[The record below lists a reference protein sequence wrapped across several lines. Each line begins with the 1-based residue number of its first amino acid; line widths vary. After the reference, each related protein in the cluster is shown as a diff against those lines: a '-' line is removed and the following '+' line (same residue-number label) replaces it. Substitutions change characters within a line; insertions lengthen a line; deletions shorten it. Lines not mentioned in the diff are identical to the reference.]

1 MPASYAIKDYNESE
15 RSFRVL
21 ASTSKPLKRQ
31 EWDEKT
37 KAFVEFFEA
46 LEGWD
51 FSRYEKNPLVLES
64 HNSYD
69 INAAIGQGSELK
81 QTADG
86 GLEMKITLAPA
97 NANARTLELEQKIKT
112 GLVRGVSVGWDYGD
126 RTDEQRGGRIVRV
139 YRNNRLSE
147 VSLCLIPADE
157 DALVEAETDPAARET
172 ERASNAARVL
182 ASRRVTRSDASDEDV
197 QRFDFVSGLGKLSR
211 TQVGGLRVPARIARI
226 GVLEYRLGD
235 GSVRRELRLPEEV
248 FAADSIETL
257 RGAPVTDLAHH
268 RGLIDIRSWKDAT
281 LGHVESIR
289 QDGNYLSA
297 DLIVNDANAIVDLEN
312 GRLHD
317 ISCGYV
323 CRLDFTPGVWNGEPY
338 DAVQRKIRCNHVAIL
353 PRGKGRSGTDVSV
366 RLDSKDAECVEIA
379 DPEQE
384 TNMADP
390 ITTKTLIKLD
400 GRDLEY
406 GSKEHIDALED
417 AHLKDL
423 EKAETEKKDLVTR
436 CDKAEAG
443 QKVAEKKA
451 LDLEEEKKGEAER
464 AKTARKKRF
473 KLLRSAARFLYG
485 DEDEDEEKTDA
496 LDDKTDREI
505 MVEVLR
511 ADARWKDDKFEGSDG
526 KPRSD
531 EYVEAIFDSV
541 TKDFKR
547 ADGVD
552 SVVRSHDTQV
562 RTDARN
568 GGESPV
574 EKARKERA
582 ERNANRWNK
591 PAA

>member
-1 MPASYAIKDYNESE
+1 MPASYRIRDWSDVD
-15 RSFRVL
+15 RSFRVV
-21 ASTSKPLKRQ
+21 ASTPTPLKRQ
-31 EWDEKT
+31 EWDEEQK
-37 KAFVEFFEA
+37 KLVDFWES

-64 HNSYD
+64 HNSHD
-69 INAAIGQGSELK
+69 IDSAIGHGSELK
-81 QTADG
+81 PTPEG

-97 NANARTLELEQKIKT
+97 NANPRTLEIEQKIKA

-126 RTDEQRGGRIVRV
+126 RTDEQRGGRTVRV

-157 DALVEAETDPAARET
+157 DALVEAETDEATRRT
-172 ERASNAARVL
+172 EQASNAARVL
-182 ASRRVTRSDASDEDV
+182 ASRRTTRTDGKDEV
-197 QRFDFVSGLGKLSR
+197 QRFDFVGGIGKLAR
-211 TQVGGLRVPARIARI
+211 TQVGGLRVPARIART

-248 FAADSIETL
+248 FAADSVDTL

-268 RGLIDIRSWKDAT
+268 RGLIDIRTWKDAT

-289 QDGNYLSA
+289 QDGKYLSA
-297 DLIVNDANAIVDLEN
+297 DLIVNDASAIVDLEN

-317 ISCGYV
+317 ISCGYR
-323 CRLDFTPGVWNGEPY
+323 CRLDFEPGIWNGERY
-338 DAVQRKIRCNHVAIL
+338 DAIQRNIRCNHVAIL
-353 PRGKGRSGTDVSV
+353 PRGRGRSGTDVSV
-366 RLDSKDAECVEIA
+366 RLDSRDAECVETE
-379 DPEQE
+379 DPEQDI
-384 TNMADP
+384 TMADP
-390 ITTKTLIKLD
+390 ITKTLIKLD

-406 GSKEHIDALED
+406 GSKEHIDAIED

-423 EKAETEKKDLVTR
+423 EKAEAEKKDLVTR

-464 AKTARKKRF
+464 AKTARKKRLR
-473 KLLRSAARFLYG
+473 LLRSAARFLYG
-485 DEDEDEEKTDA
+485 DEEEDEEKTDA

-505 MVEVLR
+505 MVAVLR

-552 SVVRSHDTQV
+552 GVIRTHEEQRRS
-562 RTDARN
+562 DARD

-574 EKARKERA
+574 EKARKERS
-582 ERNANRWNK
+582 ERNANRWK
-591 PAA
+591 GAPAT